1 MGWRDI
7 NMSRR
12 KPPLRLAA
20 VPREEGQDHASAVL
34 RKAAGAAI
42 AALAQQPA
50 TAPDAFTAGYL
61 AGYARHQALKHGLDA
76 EAEVP
81 PLEALLAELSLLA
94 PQGLASS
101 LRALTFSPRAGAD
114 ARASL
119 SATQPQADA
128 GYLVGHLESLCGT
141 CRLLS
146 LAPPANCG
154 PEAFAAYLTH
164 CDHAADRLQTHQPTA
179 SLRFDAGERAVL
191 RAAFAGNH

>member
-34 RKAAGAAI
+34 RKAAGTALAAQ
-42 AALAQQPA
+42 AQQPGN
-50 TAPDAFTAGYL
+50 APDAFTAGYL

-76 EAEVP
+76 EEGER
-81 PLEALLAELSLLA
+81 PLEALLAELKALA
-94 PQGLASS
+94 PVLP
-101 LRALTFSPRAGAD
+101 ALQFSPRKGAQMRTGL
-114 ARASL
+114 A
-119 SATQPQADA
+119 ATPPLADA

-141 CRLLS
+141 TRLLG
-146 LAPPANCG
+146 LAPPAGCG
-154 PEAFAAYLTH
+154 PEAIAAYLTH

-179 SLRFDAGERAVL
+179 SLRFDAGEREIL
-191 RAAFAGNH
+191 RAAFMNNQ